1 MNWNQVLESWS
12 HGEYFNYPKSLKG
25 KFQWNTSVIKKNGNT
40 PFLEEFMENKIL
52 PKSQDPTPYNEYI
65 TKSKNKYVVSFPNPS
80 GDTMLVIPM
89 PRVKKNFATIKDF
102 MDNASEIHKKEF
114 WKEVSKIIREQ
125 MKDNKHIWVSA
136 HGLGVSYFHIRI
148 CQIPKY
154 YFSKKLMKN

>member
-1 MNWNQVLESWS
+1 MNWNQVLERWS
-12 HGEYFNYPKSLKG
+12 QGEYFTYPKGIKG

-40 PFLEEFMENKIL
+40 PFLEEFMENKTL
-52 PKSQDPTPYNEYI
+52 PKSQDPSAYNEYI

-80 GDTMLVIPM
+80 GDTMLIIPI

-114 WKEVSKIIREQ
+114 WKEVSEIIREQ

-154 YFSKKLMKN
+154 YFSDKLAKK

>member
-1 MNWNQVLESWS
+1 MNWNQVLNEWS
-12 HGEYFNYPKSLKG
+12 EGQYFTYPKSFKG

-40 PFLEEFMENKIL
+40 PFVEKFMTNKEL
-52 PKSQDPTPYNEYI
+52 PKSQDTSSYNEYI

-80 GDTMLVIPM
+80 GDTMLIIPI

-102 MDNASEIHKKEF
+102 MDNASEIHKREF

-125 MKDNKHIWVSA
+125 MKDNKHLWVSA

-148 CQIPKY
+148 CEIPKY
-154 YFSKKLMKN
+154 YFSDKLAQK